1 VELNWCLFSLLP
13 PVGFGSGLTG
23 PHEALGGAHS
33 AFRTKTNAVED
44 GVNALEEFRVDT
56 GKEGMMPAEWVD
68 FKSVKAKVS
77 METVL
82 SHYDVRLRRV
92 GVDEFRGKCPL
103 PTHSSARSNDSFSV
117 SFTRNV
123 WSCQSTS
130 CIAARSGRVGG
141 NVFDFVAEME
151 RCSIREA
158 ALRLD
163 RSLAESLLPLAT
175 PANKEPVPYTSE
187 NRPLSFTLRNIDH
200 QHCYVL
206 SRGLSEQT
214 ARYFGVGYYDG
225 HGFLRGRV
233 VIPIHNE
240 DGELVAYSGR
250 AIDQTEPKYRLPA
263 GFRKSHLLFN
273 LHRAIRKGDPT
284 LILVEGFFD
293 TFKIHQAGH
302 HNVAALMGSKL
313 SDRQADLIGTYF
325 DQVILMLDAD
335 GAGKAA
341 TAAAATAL
349 SPILVV
355 QIVELVSGTQPD
367 QLASEEINQLLR
379 GFAHDVPTPDR

>member
-1 VELNWCLFSLLP
+1 
-13 PVGFGSGLTG
+13 
-23 PHEALGGAHS
+23 
-33 AFRTKTNAVED
+33 
-44 GVNALEEFRVDT
+44 
-56 GKEGMMPAEWVD
+56 MPAEWVD

-103 PTHSSARSNDSFSV
+103 PAHSSARSNDSFSV
-117 SFTRNV
+117 SFTRNA
-123 WSCQSTS
+123 WSCQSAS

-141 NVFDFVAEME
+141 NVFHFVAEME

-163 RSLAESLLPLAT
+163 RSLTENLLPLVT
-175 PANKEPVPYTSE
+175 PGNREPVPYASE

-200 QHCYVL
+200 QHSYVI
-206 SRGLSEQT
+206 SRGLSAQT

-225 HGFLRGRV
+225 NGLLRGRI

-240 DGELVAYSGR
+240 YGELVAYSGR
-250 AIDQTEPKYRLPA
+250 AIDEAEPKYRLPA
-263 GFRKSHLLFN
+263 GFRKSHVLFN
-273 LHRAIRKGDPT
+273 LHRAIQSRDRT

-293 TFKIHQAGH
+293 TFKTHQAGH
-302 HNVAALMGSKL
+302 RNVAALMGSKL
-313 SDRQADLIGTYF
+313 SDRQAGLIGTYF

-335 GAGKAA
+335 EAGKAA
-341 TAAAATAL
+341 TAAAGTAL
-349 SPILVV
+349 SANLSV
-355 QIVELVSGTQPD
+355 QIVELASGTQPD
-367 QLASEEINQLLR
+367 QLASQEINQLL
-379 GFAHDVPTPDR
+379 GGLDPDVPTPDR

>member
-1 VELNWCLFSLLP
+1 
-13 PVGFGSGLTG
+13 
-23 PHEALGGAHS
+23 
-33 AFRTKTNAVED
+33 
-44 GVNALEEFRVDT
+44 
-56 GKEGMMPAEWVD
+56 MMPAEWVD

-92 GVDEFRGKCPL
+92 GADEFRGKCPL
-103 PTHSSARSNDSFSV
+103 PTHSSSRSNDSFSV
-117 SFTRNV
+117 SFARNA
-123 WSCQSTS
+123 WSCQSAS

-151 RCSIREA
+151 RCSLREA

-163 RSLAESLLPLAT
+163 RSLTEHLLPLTT
-175 PANKEPVPYTSE
+175 PGNKEPVPDTPE

-200 QHCYVL
+200 QHSYVI

-225 HGFLRGRV
+225 NGFLRGRV

-240 DGELVAYSGR
+240 HGDLVAYSGR
-250 AIDQTEPKYRLPA
+250 AIGQTEPKYRLPA
-263 GFRKSHLLFN
+263 GFRKSHVLFN
-273 LHRAIRKGDPT
+273 LHRAIQSRDCT

-302 HNVAALMGSKL
+302 PNVAALMGSKL
-313 SDRQADLIGTYF
+313 SDRQAELIGSHF

-335 GAGKAA
+335 EAGKSA
-341 TAAAATAL
+341 TAAAVTTL
-349 SPILVV
+349 SSMIRV
-355 QIVELVSGTQPD
+355 QIVELAPGSQPD
-367 QLASEEINQLLR
+367 QLASKEINQLL
-379 GFAHDVPTPDR
+379 GGLAHDLSSPDR

>member
-1 VELNWCLFSLLP
+1 
-13 PVGFGSGLTG
+13 
-23 PHEALGGAHS
+23 
-33 AFRTKTNAVED
+33 
-44 GVNALEEFRVDT
+44 
-56 GKEGMMPAEWVD
+56 MPAEGID
-68 FKSVKAKVS
+68 FKSIKGKVS

-92 GVDEFRGKCPL
+92 GADEFRGKCPL
-103 PTHSSARSNDSFSV
+103 PTHSSIRSNDSFSV
-117 SFTRNV
+117 SFTRNA
-123 WSCQSTS
+123 WSCQSAS

-158 ALRLD
+158 ALHLQH
-163 RSLAESLLPLAT
+163 SLTESQMPGAT
-175 PANKEPVPYTSE
+175 SRNEESVAHTPE

-200 QHCYVL
+200 QHPYVA

-225 HGFLRGRV
+225 NGFLRGRV

-240 DGELVAYSGR
+240 HGELVAYSGR
-250 AIDQTEPKYRLPA
+250 ATGQTKPKYRLPA

-273 LHRAIRKGDPT
+273 LHRAIRKGNRT
-284 LILVEGFFD
+284 IILVEGFFD

-325 DQVILMLDAD
+325 DKVILMLDAD
-335 GAGKAA
+335 EAGKAA
-341 TAAAATAL
+341 TSAAATAL
-349 SPILVV
+349 SSILAV
-355 QIVELVSGTQPD
+355 QIVELASGAQPD
-367 QLASEEINQLLR
+367 QLASEEINRLLG

>member
-1 VELNWCLFSLLP
+1 
-13 PVGFGSGLTG
+13 
-23 PHEALGGAHS
+23 
-33 AFRTKTNAVED
+33 
-44 GVNALEEFRVDT
+44 
-56 GKEGMMPAEWVD
+56 MPEEWVD

-117 SFTRNV
+117 SFIRNA
-123 WSCQSTS
+123 WSCQSAS

-141 NVFDFVAEME
+141 NVLDFVAELE

-163 RSLAESLLPLAT
+163 RSLAENLLPIAT
-175 PANKEPVPYTSE
+175 LVNKEPVPYTSE
-187 NRPLSFTLRNIDH
+187 NRPLSFTLRNINH
-200 QHCYVL
+200 QHSYVI

-225 HGFLRGRV
+225 NGFLRGRV

-240 DGELVAYSGR
+240 HGELVAYSGR
-250 AIDQTEPKYRLPA
+250 AIGHTEPKYRLPA
-263 GFRKSHLLFN
+263 GFHKSHVLFN
-273 LHRAIRKGDPT
+273 LHRAIREGSGT

-302 HNVAALMGSKL
+302 PNVAALMGSKL
-313 SDRQADLIGTYF
+313 SLRQINLIKSYF
-325 DQVILMLDAD
+325 DQAVLMLDAD
-335 GAGKAA
+335 EAGKAA
-341 TAAAATAL
+341 TTAAATAL
-349 SPILVV
+349 SRILAV
-355 QIVELVSGTQPD
+355 QIVEIASGTQPD
-367 QLASEEINQLLR
+367 QLASEEIRQLL
-379 GFAHDVPTPDR
+379 GGLAHEVPSPGR

>member
-1 VELNWCLFSLLP
+1 
-13 PVGFGSGLTG
+13 
-23 PHEALGGAHS
+23 
-33 AFRTKTNAVED
+33 
-44 GVNALEEFRVDT
+44 
-56 GKEGMMPAEWVD
+56 MPAEWVD

-103 PTHSSARSNDSFSV
+103 PTHSSVRSNDSFSV
-117 SFTRNV
+117 SFTRNA
-123 WSCQSTS
+123 WSCQSAS

-163 RSLAESLLPLAT
+163 RSLTENLLPLAT
-175 PANKEPVPYTSE
+175 PGDKKPVPYASE
-187 NRPLSFTLRNIDH
+187 NRPLSFTLRNIDN
-200 QHCYVL
+200 QHSYVI
-206 SRGLSEQT
+206 SRGLSVQT

-225 HGFLRGRV
+225 NGFLRGRV

-240 DGELVAYSGR
+240 HGELVAYSGR
-250 AIDQTEPKYRLPA
+250 AIDDAEPKYRLPA
-263 GFRKSHLLFN
+263 GFRKSHVLFN
-273 LHRAIRKGDPT
+273 LHRAIQAREYT

-302 HNVAALMGSKL
+302 RNVAALMGSKL
-313 SDRQADLIGTYF
+313 SDRQAELIGTHF

-335 GAGKAA
+335 EAGKAA
-341 TAAAATAL
+341 TAAAGTAL
-349 SPILVV
+349 SSIIGV
-355 QIVELVSGTQPD
+355 QIVELASGAQPD
-367 QLASEEINQLLR
+367 QLASEEINQLL
-379 GFAHDVPTPDR
+379 GGLDHDVPTPDR